1 MSSLTRYDP
10 FTRNFDDFFKGMFL
24 RPVRFDVDALPELQV
39 KLDITENGDAYQV
52 SAEMPGVKK
61 EDINITVD
69 GNLVRISA
77 ETKKETEEKKGDQVL
92 RSERYYGRLE
102 RAFTLDADV
111 DDSKVDAKY
120 ADGVLKLKLPKKA
133 RGSTHRISVN

>member
-1 MSSLTRYDP
+1 MNPITRYDP
-10 FTRNFDDFFKGMFL
+10 FTRGFDDLFKGMFL
-24 RPVRFDVDALPELQV
+24 RPVRLDMDAMPELQI

-52 SAEMPGVKK
+52 SAELPGVNK
-61 EDINITVD
+61 EDIKVSVE
-69 GNLVRISA
+69 GNLLRISA

-102 RAFTLDADV
+102 RAVALDSDV
-111 DDSKVDAKY
+111 DDGKVEARY

-133 RGSTHRISVN
+133 TSASRRITVS

>member
-1 MSSLTRYDP
+1 MNPISRYEP
-10 FTRNFDDFFKGMFL
+10 FNRSFDDFFKGMFL
-24 RPVRFDVDALPELQV
+24 RPVRLDVDAMPELQL
-39 KLDITENGDAYQV
+39 KLDITESGDTYQV

-61 EDINITVD
+61 EDIKVSVE

-77 ETKKETEEKKGDQVL
+77 ETKKETEEKQGDQVL

-102 RAFTLDADV
+102 RAFTLDGEV

-133 RGSTHRISVN
+133 TGASRRITVG

>member
-1 MSSLTRYDP
+1 MNPITRYDP
-10 FTRNFDDFFKGMFL
+10 FARGFDDMFKGMFL
-24 RPVRFDVDALPELQV
+24 RPVRFDVDAMPDLQI
-39 KLDITENGDAYQV
+39 KLDISENGDTYQV

-61 EDINITVD
+61 EDIKVSVE

-77 ETKKETEEKKGDQVL
+77 EAKKESEEKKGDQVL

-102 RAFTLDADV
+102 RAFTLDGDV
-111 DDSKVDAKY
+111 DDTRVDAKY

-133 RGSTHRISVN
+133 ASESRRITVD